1 MFAHD
6 PVCKFRIL
14 EGRVKEFV
22 LTEVSH
28 RAVDALFDTADKILG
43 DAALNKDL
51 LALTQPSVIDSRVGL
66 QPLNH
71 ALYRL
76 RFMMNKFPETRKSFM
91 AVILPAGPLL
101 KMTRPIAPI
110 RLYNQWCKS

>member
-1 MFAHD
+1 MTQYASSEFLK
-6 PVCKFRIL
+6 VVLKN
-14 EGRVKEFV
+14 FV